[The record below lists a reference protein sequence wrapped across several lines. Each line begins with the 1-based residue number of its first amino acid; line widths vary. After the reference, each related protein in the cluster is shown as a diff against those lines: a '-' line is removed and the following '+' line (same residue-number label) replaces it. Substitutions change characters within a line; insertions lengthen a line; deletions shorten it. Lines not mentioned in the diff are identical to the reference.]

1 MSTLHPDY
9 TIVPVMRAHWKS
21 PYPWLPI
28 ESVVAAIF
36 ALPEDERPERATY
49 MPGEVTCAILAV
61 VFGMR
66 VYMTGIRDHELR
78 WVRIERLVA
87 D

>member
-9 TIVPVMRAHWKS
+9 TIDLALRADWNMDHS
-21 PYPWLPI
+21 WLPI
-28 ESVVAAIF
+28 ESVIEAIF

-49 MPGEVTCAILAV
+49 MPGGVTCAIVAV
-61 VFGMR
+61 VYGLR
-66 VYMTGIRDHELR
+66 VLMIGIRDHELR
-78 WVRIERLVA
+78 WVRIERIVT